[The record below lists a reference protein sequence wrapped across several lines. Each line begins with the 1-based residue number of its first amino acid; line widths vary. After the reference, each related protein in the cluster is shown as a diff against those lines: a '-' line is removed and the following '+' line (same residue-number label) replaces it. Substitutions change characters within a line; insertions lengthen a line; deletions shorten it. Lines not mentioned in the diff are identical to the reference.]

1 MKKIV
6 SIIMSVMIITTLAGC
21 GSGKSAESTTEEEVP
36 MAHFDLKDIGFDVP
50 ESWTYSDATK
60 NHLFFYPDGYT
71 GEGPVDAYI
80 DVFYIDTE
88 YGLHLTEQEYT
99 DLASQCIDGIN
110 ENKNTNIEMYGDSCL
125 TNYPCKEI
133 GGTLI
138 VDGSR
143 FNENGYLIMYNDD
156 TYIAVLLQKESATTD
171 YSDSLVDIVQGMS
184 FNNEKDPPL
193 SNKMIKDFIKSI
205 FYDKYDALCYYIG
218 NIYPEEYGSEGE
230 WGPKV
235 TVNDGVVYID
245 IRSIACNIPD
255 VVDFSNNVIARCIH
269 ECGAHRVKL
278 NVSEY
283 SQSNESGIDDNTMQT
298 WIGMDGSNTGMFFDN
313 QNGYDSSSI
322 TTDELRDYFSNLRY

>member
-6 SIIMSVMIITTLAGC
+6 SIIMSVMMIGALAGC
-21 GSGKSAESTTEEEVP
+21 GGSKSVESTTEEEVP
-36 MAHFDLKDIGFDVP
+36 MAHFDLEDIGFDVP
-50 ESWTYSDATK
+50 ESWTYSDSTK
-60 NHLFFYPDGYT
+60 NHLFLYPDGYT

-110 ENKNTNIEMYGDSCL
+110 KNKNTNIEMYADSRL

-138 VDGSR
+138 IDGSR

-171 YSDSLVDIVQGMS
+171 YSDSLVDIVRGMS
-184 FNNEKDPPL
+184 FNNEIDPPL
-193 SNKMIKDFIKSI
+193 SNKMIRDFIKGI
-205 FYDKYDALCYYIG
+205 YYDKYDALCYYIG

-235 TVNDGVVYID
+235 TVNDGVVHID
-245 IRSIACNIPD
+245 IRSIMRNIPD
-255 VVDFSNNVIARCIH
+255 VVEFSNNVIARCIH
-269 ECGAHRVKL
+269 ECGAHRVTL

-283 SQSNESGIDDNTMQT
+283 SQSNESGIDDSTMQT

-313 QNGYDSSSI
+313 ENNYSSSSM
-322 TTDELRDYFSNLRY
+322 TTDELRDYFSNLRF